1 MIKMEDMQLWSVQKK
16 VFYGLAAAAVASG
29 LIYGGV
35 RLSNYIASKKSKKN
49 KSK

>member
-1 MIKMEDMQLWSVQKK
+1 MIKMEDIRLWSVQKR

-35 RLSNYIASKKSKKN
+35 RLSNYAASQKSKKKKN
-49 KSK
+49 K